1 MARLKPELIAELN
14 CLHAQCKAAFE
25 FLHEKGHLVVHRA
38 EWESGI
44 AEVFARQ
51 DLRGMRIALRDL
63 HALARNVSPKVE
75 AELDQA
81 VTRAAGAGLFDR
93 ISREAAGARAI
104 VRRGRIRNATEY
116 HVIRSH
122 LDQIEGKGATEE
134 VQLKSLLAR
143 VEFPCA
149 TSSPPNMRLKLPGAR
164 K

>member
-1 MARLKPELIAELN
+1 MAQLKPELIAELN

-25 FLHEKGHLVVHRA
+25 FLYEKGHLAVDRA
-38 EWESGI
+38 EAASGI

-63 HALARNVSPKVE
+63 HALASNVSPNLG

-81 VTRAAGAGLFDR
+81 VTRAARAGLFDR
-93 ISREAAGARAI
+93 ISREAADARAI
-104 VRRGRIRNATEY
+104 VRRGCIRNATEY

-122 LDQIEGKGATEE
+122 LDQIEGKEATEE
-134 VQLKSLLAR
+134 VQLKSLLAS

-149 TSSPPNMRLKLPGAR
+149 TSSPPNKRLKLPGAH